1 MSRELLQQALD
12 ALKYHTEHTYPF
24 HLTNVAIEALQK
36 ELAQPEQEPFK
47 PDWANYRQGLADGAA
62 QPEQEL
68 AKPEPKLTDAGADTN
83 ISRGLEPKGSGM
95 VTLNQVGMRV
105 DLKDAPPR
113 KPWVGLT
120 DDEQYQIVTQCGAMS
135 ADWQDFVIAVEQKL
149 KDKNDTL

>member
-62 QPEQEL
+62 QPEQEPV
-68 AKPEPKLTDAGADTN
+68 AWMYKGNFHDFDPSEWASPEFA
-83 ISRGLEPKGSGM
+83 
-95 VTLNQVGMRV
+95 VTPLYT
-105 DLKDAPPR
+105 APPR
-113 KPWVGLT
+113 KEWVDLT
-120 DDEQYQIVTQCGAMS
+120 
-135 ADWQDFVIAVEQKL
+135 ADGFKELLKMTVQGIDKNKLTEPEGIWLFGSLVQAKL
-149 KDKNDTL
+149 KELNNAHT